1 MESELAA
8 LLSLP
13 EGVEL
18 YSLVHQRYGGE
29 APYWSL
35 YLSYDYDYRTPSGQN
50 YIGVGASGRG
60 ATLAEAREAAILAV
74 FAKRREADEFRARQ
88 RPGPAQGL
96 GPKKHID
103 LSDLGL

>member
-1 MESELAA
+1 MESELAS

-13 EGVEL
+13 EGMQL
-18 YSLVHQRYGGE
+18 YSLVHQRNVPE
-29 APYWSL
+29 PYWSL
-35 YLSYDYDYRTPSGQN
+35 YLYYDYDYRTPSGQN

-88 RPGPAQGL
+88 RPGPAKGL
-96 GPKKHID
+96 GPKTFID

>member
-1 MESELAA
+1 MQAELLS

-13 EGVEL
+13 EGVNL
-18 YSLVHQRYGGE
+18 YSLVNQRQVPE
-29 APYWSL
+29 PYWSL
-35 YLSYDYDYRTPSGQN
+35 YLCYDYNYRTPAGQN

-88 RPGPAQGL
+88 RPGPAKGL
-96 GPKKHID
+96 GPKTSIN